1 MDTAYTIRRLA
12 RKIDRWINQFQN
24 PGDILPL
31 TMSHMGWALD
41 PIAQMILPVIE
52 NVNIVSMMIFCASI
66 MQPAIKFGGAGDNR
80 PLFQV

>member
-1 MDTAYTIRRLA
+1 MDTTAYTIRRLA

-24 PGDILPL
+24 PGEVLPL

-52 NVNIVSMMIFCASI
+52 NVNIVSMMIFLCINNAARHKI
-66 MQPAIKFGGAGDNR
+66 WGCG
-80 PLFQV
+80 